1 MSLIRDAILAGSTNV
16 WLREKAMRAPF
27 VRRSVSRFMP
37 GERIE
42 DAVDAA
48 RELKISRI
56 TTILTRLG
64 ENLTEPAEAD
74 EVTAHYID
82 VMERVK
88 AAGLDAQI
96 SIKPTQLGL
105 DFDEALCTRHCM
117 TLLDRSDALGNFLWI
132 DMEST
137 PYVDRTLALF
147 RAVRERSKNVGVA
160 IQSYLY
166 RSAKDVESLVPL
178 GSAIRIVKGAYK
190 EPPDLAY
197 PKKADV
203 DENYFRLVSRLLDP
217 DAVRAGCLVHIGTH
231 DAALIDRIRGRIKQN
246 AVSRDAYE
254 FAMLYGI
261 RRQLQQRLV
270 AEGEKM
276 RVLISYGEFWFPWYM
291 RRLAERPANMMFVL
305 KSMIQR

>member
-1 MSLIRDAILAGSTNV
+1 MSIIRDAILAGSTNV

-37 GERIE
+37 GERID

-48 RELKISRI
+48 RELNISRI

-64 ENLTEPAEAD
+64 ENLTEPSEAD
-74 EVTAHYID
+74 EVTAHYLD

-88 AAGLDAQI
+88 AAGLDAQV

-105 DFDEALCTRHCM
+105 DFDEALCTRHFM
-117 TLLDRSDALGNFLWI
+117 TLLDKSDALGNVLWI
-132 DMEST
+132 DMEGT

-147 RAVRERSKNVGVA
+147 RAARERSKNVGVA
-160 IQSYLY
+160 IQAYLY
-166 RSAKDVESLVPL
+166 RSAKDVESLIPL

-203 DENYFRLVSRLLDP
+203 DENYFRLVSRLLDQ

-231 DAALIDRIRGRIKQN
+231 DDVLIERLRERIKRN
-246 AVSRDAYE
+246 GVSRDAYE

-270 AEGEKM
+270 AEGEKV

-305 KSMIQR
+305 KSMFQR